1 MTDHHHSER
10 GYFGVQRSRLRVMAS
25 LDNLLE
31 AIKREFSSRKMR
43 LANSVVATLFIQRQ
57 SSRIAGVGVKS
68 DARETMLLRERLGE
82 VHQVPSGS
90 ALLPVWMNAQAVNDQ
105 CPASLT
111 LPRQWSIFV
120 RPDIIQ
126 AHGGDA
132 LAVVAHHEQRA
143 RARVVFDYLEIGI
156 DFVPLVNALSAHV
169 LGAERDNLHH
179 ARHVTK
185 VCSFNMAHHID

>member
-1 MTDHHHSER
+1 
-10 GYFGVQRSRLRVMAS
+10 
-25 LDNLLE
+25 
-31 AIKREFSSRKMR
+31 
-43 LANSVVATLFIQRQ
+43 
-57 SSRIAGVGVKS
+57 
-68 DARETMLLRERLGE
+68 MLLRESLGE

-90 ALLPVWMNAQAVNDQ
+90 ALLPVGMNAQAVNDQ